1 MKSIDFLRELS
12 IRGALLYNMLGHMAS
27 PCIPLIFATSERI
40 ANQYDKLKPKALKK
54 SHFQGY
60 HFMRQKRKL
69 KQEKVRGENCHLGS
83 Q

>member
-40 ANQYDKLKPKALKK
+40 ANQYDKLKPKALYLAALAAEVTIDREK
-54 SHFQGY
+54 SLISKGIISCD
-60 HFMRQKRKL
+60 KS
-69 KQEKVRGENCHLGS
+69 EN
-83 Q
+83 